1 MPTVHIKPL
10 GKSLVAAK
18 GSILRDILTREGILL
33 DYPCGGKGSCRKCK
47 VRVDPAPSSGK
58 GNLKETE
65 TADGVR
71 LACQLALFEDC
82 TVTVPRERLLRSAAG
97 HEWPDTDIRAVIGG
111 ASALR
116 RVKVHL
122 PEPTLDDQRA
132 DWERLAAG
140 LKDQGIT
147 TELPDTASL
156 DKLPQ
161 ALRKTDWTIEALC
174 EGREFLWL
182 AAGTGRRSCGFGID
196 LGTTT
201 VDIAL
206 LDLETGELLARKTIL
221 NGQVAFGADVIS
233 RAMSF
238 HDDPGP
244 VRKAALHTIEE
255 GAREI
260 LAETGVLADEVLKT
274 MVVGNPIMIHI
285 LNGID
290 PYQLTRVPYAPVT
303 CLPLRGMPRDFGW
316 TFQEHGFVETLPLV
330 SAYVGADTIGMI
342 VALGLGRE
350 DTTTLSIDVG
360 TNGEMV
366 LARGGELIATSTA
379 AGPAFEGAQISCGMR
394 ALEGAI
400 HEVLIAEDGRLT
412 VQVIG
417 AGVARGV
424 CGTGLVSGIARL
436 LERGIVDSTGR
447 LLAREEIDD
456 QRLRGRVFSLG
467 NELAFALSDDRSV
480 YVSQADIRTMQLAK
494 GAVRT
499 GIETLLDVTGVAV
512 GSLDAL
518 RLAGN
523 FGSGL
528 DPRAAMRIGLIPEMD
543 PGKVE
548 IVGNAALRGALMTLL
563 SREARGMAERAALQA
578 KFIELGGRPEF
589 QTRFMESMLF

>member
-1 MPTVHIKPL
+1 MPTVHIEPL

-18 GSILRDILTREGILL
+18 GSVLRDILTTEGILL
-33 DYPCGGKGSCRKCK
+33 DYPCGGKGSCRKCR
-47 VRVDPAPSSGK
+47 VTVDPPPASGK

-71 LACQLALFEDC
+71 LACQLVLFEDC
-82 TVTVPRERLLRSAAG
+82 TVTLPKERLLRSAAG
-97 HEWPDTDIRAVIGG
+97 LAWADADIQAAIGG

-116 RVKVHL
+116 RVKVDL
-122 PEPTLDDQRA
+122 TEPSLDDQRA

-140 LKDQGIT
+140 LEEQGIT
-147 TELPDTASL
+147 AQLPDTASL
-156 DKLPQ
+156 ERLPQ
-161 ALRKTDWTIEALC
+161 ALRKTDWKIEALC
-174 EGREFLWL
+174 EGNEFLWL
-182 AAGTGRRSCGFGID
+182 AGSPGRRSCGFGID

-206 LDLETGELLARKTIL
+206 LDLETGEQLSRKTLL
-221 NGQVAFGADVIS
+221 NRQVSFGADVIS

-244 VRKAALHTIEE
+244 VRLAALRTIEE

-260 LAETGVLADEVLKT
+260 LSETGVLPDEVVRT

-303 CLPLRGMPRDFGW
+303 CRSLRGVPGDFGW
-316 TFQEHGFVETLPLV
+316 TFQEHGLVETLPMV

-342 VALGLGRE
+342 VALGLARE
-350 DTTTLSIDVG
+350 HTTTLSIDVG

-366 LARGGELIATSTA
+366 LARAGELITTSTA

-394 ALEGAI
+394 ALEGAV
-400 HEVLIAEDGRLT
+400 HTVLLSADGSLE
-412 VQVIG
+412 VQVVG
-417 AGVARGV
+417 AGVPRGI
-424 CGTGLVSGIARL
+424 CGTGLVSGIALL
-436 LERGIVDSTGR
+436 LERGVVDSTGR
-447 LLAREEIDD
+447 LLAQAEIED
-456 QRLRGRVFSLG
+456 QGLRSRVFSLG
-467 NELAFALSDDRSV
+467 SELAFALSDDRSV
-480 YVSQADIRTMQLAK
+480 YISQADIRRMQLAK

-523 FGSGL
+523 FGTGL

-543 PGKVE
+543 LDKVE
-548 IVGNAALRGALMTLL
+548 VVGNAALRGALMALL
-563 SREARGMAERAALQA
+563 SRDARGRAERAALQA